1 MFRRIRESI
10 SQFIFDSNIMQKWR
24 EDASNSLVRVIDE
37 RLDYFKEQQKA
48 FMAVDHNWND
58 YGHVVVCMQVGNQD
72 FVKIIQVQRKTALL
86 EWRRMIEQIESD
98 YGINAK
104 FIDSPVKNMGI
115 IK

>member
-1 MFRRIRESI
+1 MFGRIREAI
-10 SQFIFDSNIMQKWR
+10 AEYIFDSHIIQKWR
-24 EDASNSLVRVIDE
+24 KDTYARADQVIDE